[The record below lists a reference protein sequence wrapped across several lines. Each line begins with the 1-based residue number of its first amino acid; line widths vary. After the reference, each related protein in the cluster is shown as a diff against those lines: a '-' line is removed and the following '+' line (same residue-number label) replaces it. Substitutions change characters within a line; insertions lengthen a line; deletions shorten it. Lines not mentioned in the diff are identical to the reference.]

1 MFSSMAPFTHLNTPR
16 LRHQH
21 FMFRRGQ
28 PLPDGSRRPG
38 QHAGHRVDVDRR
50 VRYPGQ
56 YELPFDDALAVLD
69 EQGFYGL
76 AELVDGLWE
85 EVVFVRI
92 WEAWLM

>member
-1 MFSSMAPFTHLNTPR
+1 MFSSVTPFTYLNTPR

-38 QHAGHRVDVDRR
+38 QHAGHRVDVDGR

-56 YELPFDDALAVLD
+56 YELPLDDALAMLD
-69 EQGFYGL
+69 EERFHGL
-76 AELVDGLWE
+76 AELVDGLSK
-85 EVVFVRI
+85 EVVFVSIRKD
-92 WEAWLM
+92 